1 MRVNYRYR
9 SHSNSKFKPEGCPPM
24 QYLMASELVFLHW
37 IKISFYGVI
46 EMWTRLLQP
55 VLDKCACGTVY
66 DATKP
71 FLFGIISTKR
81 KRITDYATG
90 MSECYAI
97 LGTQAITTRL
107 QDPPVVSHVQG
118 ALSNMPNE
126 SST

>member
-1 MRVNYRYR
+1 
-9 SHSNSKFKPEGCPPM
+9 M

-71 FLFGIISTKR
+71 FLFWHNL
-81 KRITDYATG
+81 YQ
-90 MSECYAI
+90 
-97 LGTQAITTRL
+97 TQMNYCLRNR
-107 QDPPVVSHVQG
+107 D
-118 ALSNMPNE
+118 E
-126 SST
+126 